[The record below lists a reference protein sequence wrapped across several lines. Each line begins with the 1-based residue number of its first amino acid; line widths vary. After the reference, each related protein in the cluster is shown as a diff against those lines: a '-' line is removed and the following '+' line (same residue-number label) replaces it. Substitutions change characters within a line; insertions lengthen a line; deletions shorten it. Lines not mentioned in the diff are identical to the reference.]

1 MTSRRLSSRAVIV
14 VLLAIAVP
22 ALAQQAPSGPVLHE
36 YIPYDPTAE
45 TELGVVTTEGGFD
58 VEKLTNSG
66 KITAPDPGR
75 PITDKTPLYGNK
87 SSVPDKFVPDRDTR
101 RVDHLPYDDPFRP
114 RLAPF
119 KRLMAFDT
127 VDSDYS
133 LRVDSP
139 KRTKVDVGVEKLK
152 GVPSYKMS
160 DTFYADVALEL
171 HAGDPIRIP
180 SAIGGNVVKR
190 AHLSPSV
197 GYRIERDGADNL
209 FIVGDGSGK
218 ARLVMEIEAAR
229 DSFGGADILGDWS
242 DLLRMPVSVLPAN
255 VQKAADEFVTKDL
268 KIDKASSTPRDV
280 VHALVRYFREFK
292 ESEDPPPNTGDIFL
306 DLVRAKKGVCRHR
319 AFGFMIT
326 ALSLKIPARFVNN
339 EAHAWVEVGDGA
351 LWHRIDLG
359 GAGRTLDDKTE
370 RPEKEQPPYSSP
382 DDPYSWP
389 PGATKGTDLLPPSTS
404 TSPGGSSTGGGGGGG
419 STPPPTPPTPTASAS
434 STAPTAPPSKVT
446 LTIPGAPTDDP
457 LETLRGKPFTVKGR
471 VVDAG
476 GAPCK
481 SAHVDLKISS
491 NTAGEV
497 AIGSL
502 STDADGNYE
511 GKVSI
516 PSSAKPAEYTVIAT
530 TPGGGGCGQGSSE

>member
-1 MTSRRLSSRAVIV
+1 VPLPPHPRARARAASRGAL
-14 VLLAIAVP
+14 VLVLAIAVP
-22 ALAQQAPSGPVLHE
+22 ALAQQAPTVHE
-36 YIPYDPTAE
+36 YVPYDPSAE

-87 SSVPDKFVPDRDTR
+87 SSAPEKFVPDRDTR
-101 RVDHLPYDDPFRP
+101 RVDRLPYDDPFRP

-119 KRLMAFDT
+119 KRLVAFDT

-139 KRTKVDVGVEKLK
+139 KRTKVDVGIEKLK
-152 GVPSYKMS
+152 GVPSYKTS
-160 DTFYADVALEL
+160 DIFYADIAIEL

-180 SAIGGNVVKR
+180 SAVGGNIVKR
-190 AHLSPSV
+190 AHLTPAV
-197 GYRIERDGADNL
+197 GYRLERDGADNL

-218 ARLVMEIEAAR
+218 VRLVMEIEAPR
-229 DSFGGADILGDWS
+229 DSFGGTDILGDWP
-242 DLLRMPVSVLPAN
+242 DLLRMPVSTLPPS

-268 KIDKASSTPRDV
+268 KIDKASTTPRDV

-292 ESEDPPPNTGDIFL
+292 ESEDPPPNTGDIYL
-306 DLVRAKKGVCRHR
+306 DLVRNKKGVCRHR

-326 ALSLKIPARFVNN
+326 ALSLKIPTRFVHN
-339 EAHAWVEVGDGA
+339 EAHAWVEVGDGT

-359 GAGRTLDDKTE
+359 GAGRMLEDKTE
-370 RPEKEQPPYSSP
+370 RPEKEQPPYASP

-404 TSPGGSSTGGGGGGG
+404 TSPGTSPTGGGT
-419 STPPPTPPTPTASAS
+419 TPPPLSPPTS
-434 STAPTAPPSKVT
+434 SGSSSAPTAPPSKVT
-446 LTIPGAPTDDP
+446 LTIPGAPSDDA
-457 LETLRGKPFTVKGR
+457 LETLRGKPFSVKGR
-471 VVDAG
+471 VVDST

-481 SAHVDLKISS
+481 SVRVDLKISS

-497 AIGSL
+497 SVGTL
-502 STDADGNYE
+502 TTDADGNYE
-511 GKVSI
+511 GKVAI
-516 PSSAKPAEYTVIAT
+516 PSAAKPAEYSVIAT
-530 TPGGGGCGQGSSE
+530 TPGAGTCGQGSSE